1 MKVSKAEKIWLDYH
15 HIHSKKNTVRCYSAV
30 VGKLCEKFGDQQF
43 SELSVENV
51 LGFLNQHT
59 IRSKPQTKRI
69 RYAHLSAFFNFIKTT
84 SSLISSVHV
93 IPIFCA
99 SCTDQK

>member
-51 LGFLNQHT
+51 LGFAYSERSRTRFRFIANSVPIHPEQH
-59 IRSKPQTKRI
+59 SG
-69 RYAHLSAFFNFIKTT
+69 
-84 SSLISSVHV
+84 
-93 IPIFCA
+93 
-99 SCTDQK
+99 